1 MNVKEL
7 ILELQKVEDK
17 SLKVRYID
25 VSGVE
30 DKSLEVRCI
39 DVSGEVRLLASE

>member
-7 ILELQKVEDK
+7 IVELQK
-17 SLKVRYID
+17 
-25 VSGVE
+25 VE